1 MTHFS
6 SITQGGSHVFKKSLY
21 LLTVLCSFALPVAAE
36 NQSGAFTLSPMFG
49 GHVFEGNQSLDD
61 SKFWSIGLGYNLTE
75 SWALEAVY
83 SKTNADSE
91 DPSTTDTEV
100 KTLHLDTLY
109 HFNPQGKLVP
119 YLVAGIGGIYSDPDS
134 GAQKEHFL
142 FNYGAGLKYF
152 ILDDLIALRADVR
165 HLVDFPEPD
174 NNLQYSAGLLFQ
186 LGKPA
191 PKPEPVKAEPIQPK
205 PEPVPAPAPL
215 DSDGDGVIDDL
226 DRCPD
231 TPANIA
237 VDMDGCPLDSDGDG
251 VYDYLDKCPNT
262 PAGAPVD
269 MNGCPLDSDG
279 DGVYDYLDKCPNTPP
294 GAPVD
299 MNGCPLDSDGDG
311 VYDYLDKCPNTPAGV
326 SVDTN
331 GCPTVLTLRINFGH
345 DSSNVGSEYDDEIA
359 KAAQCI
365 NEYPGNIV
373 YIDGHTDG
381 SGAAEYNQKLSV
393 QRAKAVVK
401 RLIDKFDI
409 AEERMT
415 ARGFGEDKPVAS
427 NKSADG
433 RALNRRVEVACGAK

>member
-1 MTHFS
+1 M
-6 SITQGGSHVFKKSLY
+6 FKKSLY

-91 DPSTTDTEV
+91 DPSTTDTKV

-191 PKPEPVKAEPIQPK
+191 PKPEPVKAEPVQPK

-226 DRCPD
+226 DR
-231 TPANIA
+231 
-237 VDMDGCPLDSDGDG
+237 
-251 VYDYLDKCPNT
+251 
-262 PAGAPVD
+262 
-269 MNGCPLDSDG
+269 
-279 DGVYDYLDKCPNTPP
+279 
-294 GAPVD
+294 
-299 MNGCPLDSDGDG
+299 
-311 VYDYLDKCPNTPAGV
+311 CPNTPAGV

-345 DSSNVGSEYDDEIA
+345 DSSTVGSEYDDEIA

-401 RLIDKFDI
+401 RLIDKFNI